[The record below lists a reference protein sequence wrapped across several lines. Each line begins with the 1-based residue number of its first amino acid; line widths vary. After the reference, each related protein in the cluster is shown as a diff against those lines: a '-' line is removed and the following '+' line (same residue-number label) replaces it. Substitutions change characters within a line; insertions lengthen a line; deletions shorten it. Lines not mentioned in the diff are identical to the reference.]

1 MRSGTSVVRGTNE
14 RDKFTV
20 GVLRLGGSEQE
31 VTVRVRYPDPS
42 QRA

>member
-1 MRSGTSVVRGTNE
+1 MVRGMNE

-31 VTVRVRYPDPS
+31 ANILLQHSDSS